1 MPIIAATRPTTSGWG
16 SRPVTEARAVRGAQ
30 LLMLRWL
37 ADRRRVIGVALATAG
52 LAATFAAET
61 DGSGHPGS
69 AAAAQIVF
77 AATMVISA
85 LGEALLS
92 PALPVII
99 DDPASPGAAGRL
111 KKLGTI
117 ALVTGCLLV
126 LPAGGAALGADW
138 RTSLLTTLAVAS
150 ALASIAAQRLGRQL
164 APGANRIPVAGAH
177 PAADHATSR

>member
-16 SRPVTEARAVRGAQ
+16 SRPVTEPARAVRGAQ

-77 AATMVISA
+77 AATMIVSA

-99 DDPASPGAAGRL
+99 DDPAPPGAASRHPR
-111 KKLGTI
+111 LGTI

-150 ALASIAAQRLGRQL
+150 ALASIAAQRLRRRGR
-164 APGANRIPVAGAH
+164 
-177 PAADHATSR
+177 